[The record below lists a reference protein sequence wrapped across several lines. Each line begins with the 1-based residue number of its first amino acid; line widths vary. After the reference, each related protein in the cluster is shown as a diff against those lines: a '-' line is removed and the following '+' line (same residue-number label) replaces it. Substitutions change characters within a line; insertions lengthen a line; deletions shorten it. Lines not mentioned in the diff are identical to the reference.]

1 MYIDLT
7 SEEQVTREQS
17 SARVFEKVCTPEKYL
32 EQIIA
37 RAESIWDYDLS
48 SIDFIW
54 DDEEVCSLFDNVI
67 LFESIAKENADF
79 EQFADYLSLV
89 AEQDLT
95 NEEKVLLLASAG
107 QFVKYGTRP
116 FQLSSLTRGGSESHI
131 LEKGKSGLLK
141 KGLLDMVVRSSDDKD
156 EKKEYYIL
164 STKACRVFF
173 NGYSS
178 LIRYD
183 EICRQANVIK
193 SGDIIEKNLFYDSRT
208 LENINDLYDIVS
220 ADKFRIIVGR
230 LRERGRKCGV
240 ACLLHGAPGT
250 GKTELVK
257 QLARKSGR
265 DVLIADVSKL
275 YGMFWGEAEKNF
287 KDMFRSI
294 RYLQILSSQ
303 APIVLFDE
311 ADGILGKRMSV
322 TKISDKSENAI
333 QSILLQE
340 LDTFEGIFMA
350 TTNVACNLDPAFDRR
365 FIFKIEFSKP
375 SPEVSQ
381 QIWKSQ
387 MPELSDMEALTLAE
401 SFIMSGGQ
409 IDNIIRKCE
418 IRYVLKGTWPQMD
431 DIMHFCEE
439 EVGMTR
445 VESRA
450 KIRGFVQYSKTV

>member
-1 MYIDLT
+1 M
-7 SEEQVTREQS
+7 
-17 SARVFEKVCTPEKYL
+17 
-32 EQIIA
+32 
-37 RAESIWDYDLS
+37 
-48 SIDFIW
+48 
-54 DDEEVCSLFDNVI
+54 
-67 LFESIAKENADF
+67 
-79 EQFADYLSLV
+79 
-89 AEQDLT
+89 
-95 NEEKVLLLASAG
+95 
-107 QFVKYGTRP
+107 
-116 FQLSSLTRGGSESHI
+116 
-131 LEKGKSGLLK
+131 
-141 KGLLDMVVRSSDDKD
+141 
-156 EKKEYYIL
+156 
-164 STKACRVFF
+164 
-173 NGYSS
+173 
-178 LIRYD
+178 
-183 EICRQANVIK
+183 
-193 SGDIIEKNLFYDSRT
+193 
-208 LENINDLYDIVS
+208 
-220 ADKFRIIVGR
+220 
-230 LRERGRKCGV
+230 
-240 ACLLHGAPGT
+240 
-250 GKTELVK
+250 
-257 QLARKSGR
+257 
-265 DVLIADVSKL
+265 
-275 YGMFWGEAEKNF
+275 
-287 KDMFRSI
+287 
-294 RYLQILSSQ
+294 
-303 APIVLFDE
+303 LFDE